1 MTIRQLFEA
10 FGQDGEWKKLA
21 DACTIKM
28 RDLILTPYGDTQASQ
43 LTEERMHEML
53 QESGYGP
60 EMTVPVESC
69 VRHMMLWAGIWQ
81 KKRGSVFRKKT
92 TKKEDTD
99 MKEPSVYC
107 LTLSQTFPT
116 THPRAG
122 QPTFFFDKLNAAI
135 SGNLD
140 YWNKLHTIRAN
151 YDFWAKRFQ
160 KIKAGE
166 AVLSIREWVG
176 TPYGKGS
183 TQRELARL
191 TRKDG
196 IGIQKLEFELADK
209 SFGKYHP
216 RINDGKGVSS
226 IEELAKNDGLSL
238 EDWKAW
244 FKDYDLSK
252 PMAIIHF
259 TKFRY

>member
-92 TKKEDTD
+92 IKKEDTD

-151 YDFWAKRFQ
+151 YDSWAKRFQ

-196 IGIQKLEFELADK
+196 IGIQKLEFEWGVLKRCFVEGSKCVVTDKKLA
-209 SFGKYHP
+209 
-216 RINDGKGVSS
+216 I
-226 IEELAKNDGLSL
+226 NDGLSL
-238 EDWKAW
+238 EDWEAW